1 MAGRSQSI
9 FTRMGT
15 MIDPDHSMFR
25 TYREDNSCIRMAHIP
40 YYGEDENNLDN
51 KKSTRDVKKSGR

>member
-1 MAGRSQSI
+1 
-9 FTRMGT
+9 

-25 TYREDNSCIRMAHIP
+25 THRQDNNGIRMAHIP

-51 KKSTRDVKKSGR
+51 KKSTRDVKKPRR

>member
-1 MAGRSQSI
+1 
-9 FTRMGT
+9 

-25 TYREDNSCIRMAHIP
+25 TYREDNSGIRMSHIP

-51 KKSTRDVKKSGR
+51 KKSTRDVKKSSR

>member
-9 FTRMGT
+9 FARMGT

-25 TYREDNSCIRMAHIP
+25 THRQDNNGIRMAHIP

-51 KKSTRDVKKSGR
+51 KKSTRDVKKPRR